1 MDATLTTLS
10 VAVVLAPCWTLF
22 EHLVQG
28 GAQQSLGAD
37 APPKM
42 SSCVS
47 SAVSH
52 FAQLVMWWAVVL
64 SAGLS
69 SWVFNVSEWPQI
81 MVARPDDT
89 AERNLLA
96 PFYAIYFGYTMHSLV
111 KDVRRSWGNL
121 TSLDQLSFL
130 LHHVLAVGLVAG
142 AFKEGLWRAGV
153 LTRLIHDPADIFL
166 YGSKFY
172 QGLCDQ
178 GQGNRGVLT
187 FLYILNCVVWTATRV
202 LLYGVFLVQL
212 TRTVGLMHDDSS
224 FEGVPINISITLW
237 AGSSLMWILQVIW
250 MGAMFR
256 ATQKYLQSEGRETS
270 DTLDVGQPENATLLR
285 SSQPAH
291 KISPV

>member
-1 MDATLTTLS
+1 MDTTVTVLL
-10 VAVVLAPCWTLF
+10 VALVLAPCWTLF
-22 EHLVQG
+22 EHLVQVG
-28 GAQQSLGAD
+28 SQQSLGAD

-42 SSCVS
+42 ASCVS
-47 SAVSH
+47 SASSH
-52 FAQLVMWWAVVL
+52 FVQLVMWWAVVL

-69 SWVFNVSEWPQI
+69 SWVFDVGEWPQD

-89 AERNLLA
+89 AERDLLA
-96 PFYAIYFGYTMHSLV
+96 PFYAIYFGYTMHSLA

-121 TSLDQLSFL
+121 TSPDQLSFL

-142 AFKEGLWRAGV
+142 AFKEGFWRAGV

-178 GQGNRGVLT
+178 GKGNHVILT

-202 LLYGVFLVQL
+202 LIYGLFMVQL
-212 TRTVGLMHDDSS
+212 TRTLGLMHEDSA
-224 FEGVPINISITLW
+224 FQGAVMNVGLTLW
-237 AGSSLMWILQVIW
+237 AGSVLMWLLQVIW

-256 ATQKYLQSEGRETS
+256 ATHKYLLSDGQDTT
-270 DTLDVGQPENATLLR
+270 DTLDNGQPENTTLLQ
-285 SSQPAH
+285 SSQPGG
-291 KISPV
+291 KTSPV